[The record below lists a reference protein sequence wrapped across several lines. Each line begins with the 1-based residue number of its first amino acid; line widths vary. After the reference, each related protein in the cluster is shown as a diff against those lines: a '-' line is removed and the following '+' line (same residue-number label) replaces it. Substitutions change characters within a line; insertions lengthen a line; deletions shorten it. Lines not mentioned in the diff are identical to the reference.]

1 MIPFRRKMFIITRWL
16 LKMHSTCRYIFLL
29 NTRAIVSLLEFF
41 LPAAIE
47 IYNYS
52 TIYTVLL
59 QLITA
64 KSFFNIFFPSVPY
77 ISSPASFPRSRGN
90 TVPLLEEAMARSTCL
105 YVLASCLSLYLRCSG
120 LMDLTSKAKEMCVC
134 VCVHHAESSHGS
146 WLQEH
151 GSTSTR
157 KEGRKEGRN
166 WGTALGLSDQQ
177 KERVQL
183 VVHEIFQVETWR
195 HQRPQQQQQQQQH
208 QRVAS
213 ALRLHELTVM
223 MEKMFLLLWII
234 WQSGCM
240 HACPL
245 PPPLS
250 YS

>member
-1 MIPFRRKMFIITRWL
+1 
-16 LKMHSTCRYIFLL
+16 MHSTCRYIFLL

-64 KSFFNIFFPSVPY
+64 IFFNIIFPSVPY

-134 VCVHHAESSHGS
+134 VCVHHAESSH
-146 WLQEH
+146 
-151 GSTSTR
+151 STIVDYKSMEVR
-157 KEGRKEGRN
+157 AQGRKE
-166 WGTALGLSDQQ
+166 
-177 KERVQL
+177 
-183 VVHEIFQVETWR
+183 
-195 HQRPQQQQQQQQH
+195 
-208 QRVAS
+208 
-213 ALRLHELTVM
+213 
-223 MEKMFLLLWII
+223 
-234 WQSGCM
+234 
-240 HACPL
+240 
-245 PPPLS
+245 
-250 YS
+250 